1 VREAAA
7 CLASLLIVILAVATP
22 VRAQPFLGYV
32 ETDYVRVS
40 STAGGRLISLNV
52 ERGQPVT
59 QGALIGKLDDA
70 FELAQVQE
78 AQARLAQASAQVV
91 DLEFGRRPPEID
103 VIEAQ
108 KRQAQAQATLSRAQ
122 VERQKA
128 LLAKGVASR
137 EAYDEAVMAFA
148 RDEARVKEL
157 DGQITVAKLT
167 TGRDQAIAAARA
179 AMQAAQASLAQANW
193 RLNERSLFAGTTG
206 TISDIIYRPGE
217 IVAAGGPVALIISP
231 NYTKARFYISQAD
244 LSRFSLGTAVNINC
258 DGCKQPIT
266 ANVTYIAPDAE
277 FTPPVIYSDT
287 ARTKLVFLVEA
298 RAAGGNMPIQ
308 PGQPISVTIST
319 GPKP

>member
-1 VREAAA
+1 VTAGLTGFLCAL
-7 CLASLLIVILAVATP
+7 LALPVPSL
-22 VRAQPFLGYV
+22 AQPYLGYI

-52 ERGQPVT
+52 ERGQSVT
-59 QGALIGKLDDA
+59 PGSLIGKLDDRY
-70 FELAQVQE
+70 ELAQVQE
-78 AQARLAQASAQVV
+78 AQARLTQANAQAV

-103 VIEAQ
+103 VIESQ
-108 KRQAQAQATLSRAQ
+108 KRQAQAQATLSRAH

-137 EAYDEAVMAFA
+137 EAFDEAVMASA

-179 AMQAAQASLAQANW
+179 AVQAAQASLAQANW
-193 RLNERSLFAGTTG
+193 RLSERSLFAGISG

-217 IVAAGGPVALIISP
+217 VVAAGGPVALIISP
-231 NYTKARFYISQAD
+231 AYTKARFYVPQAD
-244 LSRFSLGTAVNINC
+244 LNRFSLGTSVTVSC
-258 DGCKQPIT
+258 DGCKQPTT

-277 FTPPVIYSDT
+277 FTPPVIYSDS
-287 ARTKLVFLVEA
+287 ARTKLVFLIEA
-298 RAAGGNMPIQ
+298 RTNSGSLPIQ
-308 PGQPISVTIST
+308 PGQPVSITISA

>member
-179 AMQAAQASLAQANW
+179 AMQAAQAGLAQANW

>member
-1 VREAAA
+1 MREAAA

-179 AMQAAQASLAQANW
+179 AMQAAQAGLAQANW

>member
-1 VREAAA
+1 MPTLVG
-7 CLASLLIVILAVATP
+7 
-22 VRAQPFLGYV
+22 AQTYLGYV

-40 STAGGRLISLNV
+40 ATASGRLISLNV
-52 ERGQPVT
+52 ERGQSVI
-59 QGALIGKLDDA
+59 QGTLIGKFDDA

-78 AQARLAQASAQVV
+78 AQARLAQANAQVV

-137 EAYDEAVMAFA
+137 EAYDQAVMASA

-179 AMQAAQASLAQANW
+179 AVQAAQASLAQANW
-193 RLNERSLFAGTTG
+193 RLGERSLVAGTAG
-206 TISDIIYRPGE
+206 IISDIIYRPGE
-217 IVAAGGPVALIISP
+217 VVAAGGPVALITSP
-231 NYTKARFYISQAD
+231 NYTKARFYVPQSD
-244 LSRFSLGTAVNINC
+244 LSRLTLGTAVNISC
-258 DGCKQPIT
+258 DGCKQPIA
-266 ANVTYIAPDAE
+266 ANVTYISPDAE
-277 FTPPVIYSDT
+277 FTPPVIYSDQ
-287 ARTKLVFLVEA
+287 ARTKLVFLIEA
-298 RAAGGNMPIQ
+298 RAAGGNLPIQ
-308 PGQPISVTIST
+308 PGQPISVTLNT
-319 GPKP
+319 GSKP

>member
-1 VREAAA
+1 MREAAA